1 MHCPSHLMGKQG
13 MHLDRSVHPEQL
25 AILAAVLDDV
35 CLAAGI
41 EQHSPEREEV
51 ASLIMHLYGSG
62 FRTPD
67 ELKAALDNAMRELP
81 PD

>member
-1 MHCPSHLMGKQG
+1 MY
-13 MHLDRSVHPEQL
+13 LDRIVNAEQL

-41 EQHSPEREEV
+41 EQYSPEREEV

-62 FRTPD
+62 YRSAE
-67 ELKAALDNAMRELP
+67 ELKAALDSAMTELP
-81 PD
+81 SD

>member
-1 MHCPSHLMGKQG
+1 MKPSRLAGKQG
-13 MHLDRSVHPEQL
+13 MHLDRIVNAEQL

-41 EQHSPEREEV
+41 EPHSPDREEV
-51 ASLIMHLYGSG
+51 TGLIMHLYGSG
-62 FRTPD
+62 YRTAG
-67 ELKAALDNAMRELP
+67 ELKAALDSAMRELP

>member
-1 MHCPSHLMGKQG
+1 
-13 MHLDRSVHPEQL
+13 MHLDRIVNAEQL

-41 EQHSPEREEV
+41 EQYSPEREEV
-51 ASLIMHLYGSG
+51 ASLILHFYGSG
-62 FRTPD
+62 YRTTD
-67 ELKAALDNAMRELP
+67 ELKAALDRAMRELP